1 MRRVFN
7 LSSPSLLYGLIL
19 TPFSKFYCWDLSNFY
34 IHVHNIVWLLLTI
47 VWEFDHL
54 LIPSVL
60 VTSWPSQTF
69 PFHLNFLFWF
79 LDLDRLRDGE
89 ESSSWAGSECKHP
102 NRCKWRNWRWGA
114 TILFLRPLRWSLFKK
129 ILQIGKC
136 NSVGFVLSGLYQVRV
151 RSSLGYV

>member
-1 MRRVFN
+1 M
-7 LSSPSLLYGLIL
+7 

-47 VWEFDHL
+47 VWEFVHL

-60 VTSWPSQTF
+60 VTSWTYQNF
-69 PFHLNFLFWF
+69 PFHLNFPFWF

-102 NRCKWRNWRWGA
+102 NCCKWRNCRWGA
-114 TILFLRPLRWSLFKK
+114 AYRLGPYICKHPYNCTNWAGSACKHPFSHTGVSIYPSFPAGNHFGDCVTVILE
-129 ILQIGKC
+129 IG
-136 NSVGFVLSGLYQVRV
+136 SF
-151 RSSLGYV
+151 